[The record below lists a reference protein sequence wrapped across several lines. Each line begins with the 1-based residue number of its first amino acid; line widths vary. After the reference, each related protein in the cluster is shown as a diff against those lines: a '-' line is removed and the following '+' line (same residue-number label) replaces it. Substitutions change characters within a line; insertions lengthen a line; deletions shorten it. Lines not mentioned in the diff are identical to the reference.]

1 MSLRLG
7 NNIDREGKCLPS
19 KVVANGAKYVRIV
32 GSLDFDQRPLL
43 VFYRTSGRIIIM
55 TLAKESFSK
64 GGNLLPYDTA
74 SAELGKMY
82 RDYVDIVQIGNEAD
96 HDDPNA
102 SSSWTM
108 APAEWNVLKAMVMRA
123 FGAGVKYIAFG
134 AASGNVDKLKGYDFS
149 GLAGIAVHPYGQRA
163 KPDLNIPF
171 WGGHG
176 DVVPLMYRYFAA
188 TGLPI
193 YVTEIGIQVP
203 GDAHTHADARTYLAA
218 MFETL
223 LALPYV
229 AIVVH
234 FCFSDSMVASLGLTT
249 DKGIDKPEQSAMRD
263 ATWVDWLIGDGIHER
278 MEKEKDVP
286 RSHEMYTHHPID
298 GRTLFSVVEGKRNR
312 YRWTPSDGVKVSGS
326 YYN

>member
-203 GDAHTHADARTYLAA
+203 GDAHTHADARTYLA
-218 MFETL
+218 
-223 LALPYV
+223 
-229 AIVVH
+229 
-234 FCFSDSMVASLGLTT
+234 
-249 DKGIDKPEQSAMRD
+249 
-263 ATWVDWLIGDGIHER
+263 WLIGDGIHER